1 MAANALR
8 ALVLDTNIS
17 AFGVDAVVT
26 RPYPD
31 TTPITTQA
39 IWITA
44 EMDAVPDGFEVSRRE
59 PRKILAFSRADV
71 PTLPRGSFISAPE
84 HQDADPQRWR
94 VDGFDREEPEHWRV
108 VVVSDPDEGL
118 E

>member
-8 ALVLDTNIS
+8 ALVLETNIS

-31 TTPITTQA
+31 DDPISTQVIWVTP
-39 IWITA
+39 
-44 EMDAVPDGFEVSRRE
+44 EMDAAPNGFEVNRNE
-59 PRKILAFSRADV
+59 PRKILAIPRADV
-71 PTLPRGSFISAPE
+71 PTLPRGSLISAPE
-84 HQDADPQRWR
+84 HQDASPQRWR
-94 VDGFDREEPEHWRV
+94 VDSFDREEPEHWRV